1 MSAIDDL
8 RDGFPEAAKDTKLNL
23 DAVLRGESKLS
34 KTERWLTALS
44 VGYALGSEALA
55 TALESEA
62 RAAGVE
68 DDVFDDARAV
78 ATLMAMNNVFYR
90 FRHLVGK
97 EGYKSKPPRL
107 RMNRMGQPKTGKIA
121 FELASLAVSAVAG
134 CETCVQAH
142 ERTVVSGAEGGL
154 TEDHVVDA
162 IRIASVLTAAKAAH
176 FLARR

>member
-34 KTERWLTALS
+34 STERWLTALS
-44 VGYALGSEALA
+44 VGYALAHEPLA
-55 TALESEA
+55 RALETDA

-68 DDVFDDARAV
+68 DAVFDDARAV

-97 EGYKSKPPRL
+97 ESYQQKPPRL
-107 RMNRMGQPKTGKIA
+107 RMNRMGQPKTNKLA

-134 CETCVQAH
+134 CEICVQSH
-142 ERTVVSGAEGGL
+142 ERTVIAGGY
-154 TEDHVVDA
+154 TEEHVVDA
-162 IRIASVLTAAKAAH
+162 VRLASVLVAAKSAQ
-176 FLARR
+176 FLGAR